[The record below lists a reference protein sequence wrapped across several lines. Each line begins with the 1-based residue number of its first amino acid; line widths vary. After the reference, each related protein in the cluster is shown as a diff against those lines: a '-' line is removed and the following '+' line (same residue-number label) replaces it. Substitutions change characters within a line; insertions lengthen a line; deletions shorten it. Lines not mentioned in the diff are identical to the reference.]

1 VETVVSDGGGDDE
14 VERRSAKRR
23 SGIEEHGIVS
33 ARIRPGSDA
42 SVIDVSSGGAL
53 VETLRRLMPGTNIEL
68 QLSSS
73 DRRTAIRGRVIRCAV
88 ACLNGPGV
96 RYRGAIAFDGYLPW
110 FVDVDGYAV
119 PAAGTGQPRRER
131 EDATPNV

>member
-1 VETVVSDGGGDDE
+1 VETVVSVDGGDDE

-23 SGIEEHGIVS
+23 SRLEEHGIVS

-42 SVIDVSSGGAL
+42 SVIDVSAGGVL

-73 DRRTAIRGRVIRCAV
+73 DRRTAIRGRVTRCAV
-88 ACLNGPGV
+88 ACLKGPGV

-119 PAAGTGQPRRER
+119 PASGTGQPRRER
-131 EDATPNV
+131 EDATQNV